1 MKERK
6 WCVYM
11 HINKINNKKYIGIT
25 YQKPSLRWR
34 SRGQG
39 YRTCTYF
46 YNAIKKYGWDNF
58 EHKIL
63 LENLTEEEA
72 EKKEI
77 ELIKFYGT
85 QVPNGYNIDAGG
97 FSGSCF
103 EKAIYMISNT
113 GNIEKEFDSITKASE
128 YIGCSPSS
136 ISHAISSKKQCKK
149 HFFYYKNDIDNSN
162 ININDLISNYIPPKI
177 IYQYDF
183 KTHVLIN
190 KYDSVTEASLKTNTN
205 RPDISNCLIGKHK
218 SANGFIWSYN
228 EISDFKKYEYL
239 KRRNKSTDK
248 KRKNNSKNKQ
258 KTPVC
263 QYDLKWNFIKKY
275 DSILSASID
284 IIGKKTGTISCACK
298 NHNLTAYGYKWLYE
312 KDSFLS
318 QQYKKEIILEC
329 EYDCI
334 LKQVSTPIC
343 QYTLNGEYLKTYI
356 SFQSASKN
364 TGIQASHIRRAALEK
379 KHTSAGGYMWRTK
392 EDDTP
397 INYHGNGYTS
407 KKSVY
412 KLSKHSLEI
421 IEKYE
426 SINDAARKNN
436 LNQSNI
442 SACLRLKTK
451 SCGGYIWKYAV

>member
-1 MKERK
+1 
-6 WCVYM
+6 M

-190 KYDSVTEASLKTNTN
+190 KYDSVIEASLKTNTN
-205 RPDISNCLIGKHK
+205 RPDISNCLIGKSK
-218 SANGFIWSYN
+218 SANGYIWSYTKVT
-228 EISDFKKYEYL
+228 DFTKYEH
-239 KRRNKSTDK
+239 K
-248 KRKNNSKNKQ
+248 KNRSMDKNK
-258 KTPVC
+258 KPVY
-263 QYDLKWNFIKKY
+263 QYDLEWNFIKKY
-275 DSILSASID
+275 DSVLSASID
-284 IIGKKTGTISCACK
+284 IIGKETGSISNACK
-298 NHNLTAYGYKWLYE
+298 NHNLTAYGYKWVHE

-318 QQYKKEIILEC
+318 QQYKKE
-329 EYDCI
+329 
-334 LKQVSTPIC
+334 V
-343 QYTLNGEYLKTYI
+343 I
-356 SFQSASKN
+356 SDIYHRN
-364 TGIQASHIRRAALEK
+364 
-379 KHTSAGGYMWRTK
+379 
-392 EDDTP
+392 
-397 INYHGNGYTS
+397 NYSS
-407 KKSVY
+407 KKSIY
-412 KLSKHSLEI
+412 KLSKHSSEI

-426 SINDAARKNN
+426 SISEAARKNN
-436 LNQSNI
+436 LNHSSI
-442 SACLRLKTK
+442 SACLRGKTK
-451 SCGGYIWKYAV
+451 SCGGYIWKYVA